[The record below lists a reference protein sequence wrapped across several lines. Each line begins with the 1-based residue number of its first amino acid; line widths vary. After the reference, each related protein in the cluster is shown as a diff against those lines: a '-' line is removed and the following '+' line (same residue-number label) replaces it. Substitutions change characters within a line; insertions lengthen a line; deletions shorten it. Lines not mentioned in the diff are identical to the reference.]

1 MPTGFY
7 YVDKGIHNVDNQ
19 VFSPVVP
26 TGFYYVDK
34 GIYNVDNGRF

>member
-1 MPTGFY
+1 MSNELG
-7 YVDKGIHNVDNQ
+7 VAKN